1 MKALTQQSNLTT
13 VSAFE
18 VRFKDLKGTSAYI
31 FYWKKKLQSWKKK
44 KKGATLVDDLCEKL
58 LSAASY

>member
-31 FYWKKKLQSWKKK
+31 CYWKKKIPVME

-58 LSAASY
+58 LSAAS

>member
-18 VRFKDLKGTSAYI
+18 VRFKDLKGTSADI
-31 FYWKKKLQSWKKK
+31 FYWKKNLVTEK